1 MELSF
6 SKKAKLEALD
16 NFKYPKNICCK
27 ENLIRG
33 YFFDDVKPVGLTEIV
48 VQPDIIKSTKIVKK
62 LLTDLEI
69 DSYVVTKEKSEG
81 KQVSTIYITEQE
93 SVDKMISLQKKR
105 VVCDRCTTAFM
116 TGLFIKNGT
125 VSDPTKEYQLEFI
138 LSDEDKAAKL
148 LAFFYR
154 MGFVFKISQRRK
166 NFVVYTRN
174 SEIIE
179 DFLATIGAQSTC
191 LEIMSNKVV
200 KDIRNRVNRL
210 TNCETANIAKSSKA
224 SKEHLDAINRLV
236 ESGNLELLSE
246 DLQQVAYLKLDN
258 PELSLSE
265 LANISDPP
273 ITKSSL
279 NRRLKKLCEL
289 AKSEDKKE
297 TNEQ

>member
-16 NFKYPKNICCK
+16 NLKYPKNTCCK
-27 ENLIRG
+27 ENFIRG
-33 YFFDDVKPVGLTEIV
+33 YFYDDVKGNSLTEVV

-62 LLTDLEI
+62 LLTDMEI

-81 KQVSTIYITEQE
+81 KQVSTVYITEQE
-93 SVDKMISLQKKR
+93 SVDKMMLLQKKR
-105 VVCDRCTTAFM
+105 AVCDRCATAFM

-125 VSDPTKEYQLEFI
+125 VSDPVKEYQLEFI

-154 MGFVFKISQRRK
+154 TGFIFKISQRRK

-174 SEIIE
+174 SETIE
-179 DFLATIGAQSTC
+179 DFLATIGAQTTC
-191 LEIMSNKVV
+191 LEIMSHKVI

-224 SKEHLDAINRLV
+224 SREHLDAINHLI

-246 DLQQVAYLKLDN
+246 ELQQVAYLKLDN